1 MIIASSEWTL
11 PILVLTIPLVIVA
24 LVAFLH
30 HILKTPFSFPYFV
43 KTFDVSGKKNPQMDD
58 MIDHFIISGM
68 FPMIEKANASIQKWK
83 VEKLKRVGNSILK
96 SYRLKQ
102 YKSALDEENAFV
114 FRFSRMQT
122 RYQQRNYVKSSYQVE
137 QNVQEFRCSFEYLK
151 HRNDALSQIAY
162 ECTLNEYFSSN
173 QRRLMTK
180 ELRREIM
187 LRDNF
192 TCQCCGKYMPD
203 EVGLHIDHIIPVSK
217 GGKSI
222 ASNLQVLCS
231 KCNGKKSNSL

>member
-1 MIIASSEWTL
+1 MILASEWTL
-11 PILVLTIPLVIVA
+11 PILVVAIPLAIGILIVI
-24 LVAFLH
+24 LH
-30 HILKTPFSFPYFV
+30 RVLKSPFIFPYFV
-43 KTFDVSGKKNPQMDD
+43 RTFDVSGKRNPQIEN
-58 MIDHFIISGM
+58 MIDQFIISGK
-68 FPMIEKANASIQKWK
+68 FSMIEKANESIQTWK
-83 VEKLKRVGNSILK
+83 AEKLKRAENSFL
-96 SYRLKQ
+96 SGLRLKQ
-102 YKSALDEENAFV
+102 YYSVLDEENAFV
-114 FRFSRMQT
+114 FRLSRMQT
-122 RYQQRNYVKSSYQVE
+122 RYQQRNYVKTGYQVE
-137 QNVQEFRCSFEYLK
+137 QTVQEFRCSFEDLVRRK
-151 HRNDALSQIAY
+151 NLLSKIGY
-162 ECTLNEYFSSN
+162 ECTLNEYFASD